1 LRQAQALGE
10 AARLAVARFEAL
22 DARLTVIGET
32 NRSALAEIT
41 GRMDQMERRLN
52 ETGRSVT
59 GLTDGSVR
67 LLELIQASARY
78 STQDLPAALGRAKRG
93 WSNMARVSRR

>member
-1 LRQAQALGE
+1 
-10 AARLAVARFEAL
+10 
-22 DARLTVIGET
+22 
-32 NRSALAEIT
+32 
-41 GRMDQMERRLN
+41 MDQMERRLN
-52 ETGRSVT
+52 EAGRSVT